1 MTIEHIWPDALHKPQ
16 IPGYDHPPFAQV
28 VQVTRANGGR
38 SIHISGT
45 FGTDMDQFR
54 ATGLAEYMRFK
65 STTQTA
71 STLVE
76 ITRLANPDAL
86 VEIEAYGEIS
96 APAGA

>member
-1 MTIEHIWPDALHKPQ
+1 MTIEH
-16 IPGYDHPPFAQV
+16 
-28 VQVTRANGGR
+28 
-38 SIHISGT
+38 
-45 FGTDMDQFR
+45 
-54 ATGLAEYMRFK
+54 MRFK

-96 APAGA
+96 ATAGT